1 MCQASFFFLI
11 LILPSVFY
19 VQIQEFEHINGRWSL
34 PELKPE
40 VSIDKTSS
48 RASSPAVKTA
58 TPTPDASYNNTPCT
72 SKPGNSNVRSR
83 DPAGGTLHT
92 RKGQR
97 VKLELILSYSDV
109 CFYVCA
115 ATPAPA
121 DKLEKNGKDAEKE
134 EDKEE
139 GEAASDKEKV
149 KEKDKEEG
157 KEVDSNRTADPEE
170 VRHCPPNIS
179 AKLFMSSCLL
189 ETLAYHKKLCISY
202 YFFAFSHKSHI
213 LDVTVSGFSRH
224 ANVFQC
230 FPLTF
235 THRENQK

>member
-11 LILPSVFY
+11 LILLSVFY

-170 VRHCPPNIS
+170 VRHCPPNTS

-189 ETLAYHKKLCISY
+189 ETLAYHKSYASPTIFLRFPTNLISLTSLS
-202 YFFAFSHKSHI
+202 A
-213 LDVTVSGFSRH
+213 
-224 ANVFQC
+224 VFPGMQC
-230 FPLTF
+230 FSVFSAHFHSP
-235 THRENQK
+235 